1 MDSLLGPIYEKVKQ
15 YLSEFIK
22 HVEDKTDTI
31 DKLISISSLNRF
43 LENFNSD
50 NSESAILEKLPLF
63 LDYIHT

>member
-1 MDSLLGPIYEKVKQ
+1 LG
-15 YLSEFIK
+15 EFIK
-22 HVEDKTDTI
+22 HVEDKTETI

-50 NSESAILEKLPLF
+50 NSESVILEKLPLF